1 MFMFISDF
9 YIVLILKKTRLK
21 PSTLLFLLSLFFLK
35 ANAQNTN
42 QYVITSDIKNFWTA
56 YDKIKETSDSTLHIG
71 YINDLFIKQGTD
83 GLKSIMKARGYTAKS
98 YLDAIRHYPLFWHSV
113 RANTLRA
120 NEFADSIAIE
130 VDKLAKIYNK
140 LKPAHIY
147 FTVGALRTNGTT
159 LDGNVLIGSELALA
173 DAQTVSSEFPKA
185 LSHLKT
191 FFSSNPINGTV
202 FLNVHEYVHT
212 QQKSSIGYNLLSQCV
227 IEGAAEFVAVT
238 VTGKPSSTPAIEFG
252 TQHFEKVR
260 SVFARQMF
268 FEDSGFWLYSNADNE
283 FKMRDLGY
291 YVGYEIC
298 RKYYQNA
305 KDKNLAISEMIT
317 LDYNNPSALYQFVD
331 RSGYFEKP
339 VSKLNRAYEKDRPVV
354 IGIKEFKNGSKKVD
368 PNLTGITINFSAK
381 MDKKY
386 RNFELGPLG
395 ETHLLRIK
403 EFKGFSD
410 DGYSASFD
418 VALKP
423 NKQYQLLIGSGF
435 RDENGIPLK
444 SYLINFT
451 TAN

>member
-1 MFMFISDF
+1 M
-9 YIVLILKKTRLK
+9 K
-21 PSTLLFLLSLFFLK
+21 PSAILILLFLFLLK

-42 QYVITSDIKNFWTA
+42 QHIITSDIKNFWTA
-56 YDKIKETSDSTLHIG
+56 YDKIKETNDSTLQLG
-71 YINDLFIKQGTD
+71 YINDLFIKRGTD
-83 GLKSIMKARGYTAKS
+83 GLKSIMKARGYTPKS
-98 YLDAIRHYPLFWHSV
+98 YLDAIHHYPLFWGSI

-120 NEFADSIAIE
+120 DEFADSIEIE
-130 VDKLAKIYNK
+130 VGKLAKIYNK

-173 DAQTVSSEFPKA
+173 DAHTVSSEFPNA

-191 FFSSNPINGTV
+191 FFSSNPISGTV

-238 VTGKPSSTPAIEFG
+238 VTGKPSPTPAIEFG
-252 TQHFEKVR
+252 TKHFEKIR

-268 FEDSGFWLYSNADNE
+268 LEDSGFWLYSNADNE

-317 LDYNNPSALYQFVD
+317 LDYNNLSALSQFID

-339 VSKLNRAYEKDRPVV
+339 VSKLNRAYEKDRPMVV
-354 IGIKEFKNGSKKVD
+354 GIKEFKNGTKKAD
-368 PNLTGITINFSAK
+368 PKLSRITINFSAK
-381 MDKKY
+381 MDKRY

-423 NKQYQLLIGSGF
+423 NNQYQLLIGSGF
-435 RDENGIPLK
+435 RNENGIPLK
-444 SYLINFT
+444 PYLIDFT
-451 TAN
+451 TAE